1 MSLFKNLFGKANNVE
16 NKKSKVEEQCL
27 KLKFNY
33 GFESLEELYALRQ
46 LLTSIIDKN
55 NLGDYDGHEI
65 ATDLSDGFM
74 YMYGSSAQ
82 AIYDCV
88 KPILDGTEFL
98 RGGSAT
104 LILGEMGSECERQ
117 EIKL

>member
-1 MSLFKNLFGKANNVE
+1 MSFFSKLFKKASNSE
-16 NKKSKVEEQCL
+16 TQKSKVEEQCL
-27 KLKFNY
+27 KLTFNY
-33 GFESLEELYALRQ
+33 GFDSLDELYRLSD
-46 LLTSIIDKN
+46 LLKN
-55 NLGDYDGHEI
+55 EIEKNELGDYDGHEI

-74 YMYGSSAQ
+74 YMYGPSAQ

-88 KPILDGTEFL
+88 KPILESTEFL
-98 RGGSAT
+98 REGSAT

>member
-1 MSLFKNLFGKANNVE
+1 MSLFKSLFGKANSTDNQ
-16 NKKSKVEEQCL
+16 KPKVDEQCL

-33 GFESLEELYALRQ
+33 GFDSLEELYSLSQ
-46 LLTSIIDKN
+46 LLTKAIEN
-55 NLGDYDGHEI
+55 NDLGDYDGHEI

-74 YMYGSSAQ
+74 YMYGPSAQ

-88 KPILDGTEFL
+88 KPILDSIEFL

-104 LILGEMGSECERQ
+104 FILGEMGSECERL